1 MTYGSP
7 QFPPSGYQ
15 PSSRNRGLLI
25 TIVVLLV
32 AVVALAIGLIIAL
45 SGDAETPASE
55 ELTVLETQAASEQE
69 TPGPLPESTATEDS
83 TPTEKESPEAFVP
96 AESIEDPDVMA
107 AQIHRDPD
115 DPYALGDPD
124 ADVVIVEY
132 ADYLCTFCARWH
144 VEVFPSLEPLI
155 ESGEVRFEYRDFPVL
170 GDASIISA
178 AAARAAGNQGKFWEY
193 SDALYQD
200 THEGSV
206 ARYDLRYFENLAGE
220 VGIEDIAQFS
230 ADLQS
235 NEILTAV
242 LTARHDVANLS
253 LTGTPAF
260 IVGDQ
265 FVPGFLDADQF
276 MAIVNAQLP

>member
-7 QFPPSGYQ
+7 QFPSPGHQ

-32 AVVALAIGLIIAL
+32 TVVALTIGLIIAL
-45 SGDAETPASE
+45 SGDAETPTSE
-55 ELTVLETQAASEQE
+55 EQTVLKTRAASDREAPE
-69 TPGPLPESTATEDS
+69 TSPESTATEDS
-83 TPTEKESPEAFVP
+83 TPTELESAEAFVP

-124 ADVVIVEY
+124 ADVVIVKY
-132 ADYLCTFCARWH
+132 ADYLCAFCARWH

-178 AAARAAGNQGKFWEY
+178 AAARAAGNQGKF
-193 SDALYQD
+193 
-200 THEGSV
+200 
-206 ARYDLRYFENLAGE
+206 
-220 VGIEDIAQFS
+220 
-230 ADLQS
+230 
-235 NEILTAV
+235 
-242 LTARHDVANLS
+242 
-253 LTGTPAF
+253 
-260 IVGDQ
+260 
-265 FVPGFLDADQF
+265 
-276 MAIVNAQLP
+276 

>member
-7 QFPPSGYQ
+7 QFPPPGHQ

-32 AVVALAIGLIIAL
+32 AVIALAIGLIIAL
-45 SGDAETPASE
+45 SGDDESPASQE
-55 ELTVLETQAASEQE
+55 QTVLETPTVGEQV
-69 TPGPLPESTATEDS
+69 TPGPRPESTVSEEETEA
-83 TPTEKESPEAFVP
+83 EKESPSAFVP

-124 ADVVIVEY
+124 AEVVIVKY

-206 ARYDLRYFENLAGE
+206 TRYDLRYFENLAGE
-220 VGIEDIAQFS
+220 VGVEDIAQFS

-235 NEILTAV
+235 DETLTAV
-242 LTARHDVANLS
+242 LTARHDAANLS

-276 MAIVNAQLP
+276 LAIVNEQLP